1 MDEDKRVAK
10 LNESLRKAMSLSS
23 LAKSSEFVNQL
34 LPYLKE
40 LSKVEYIDPRNYKT
54 KEEYEFAL
62 DKANMRAG
70 VYAEFISFMSQQDA
84 MIEKI
89 RDKIKNKPKSY
100 GI

>member
-1 MDEDKRVAK
+1 MDENQRVSK

-23 LAKSSEFVNQL
+23 LAKSPEFVNHL

-40 LSKVEYIDPRNYKT
+40 LAKVEYINPRNFTNEKD
-54 KEEYEFAL
+54 YEFAL

-70 VYAEFISFMSQQDA
+70 VYAEFISFMSQQDS